1 MVDEK
6 NERVDLNSLSDD
18 AYQKAKEQGHDKFK
32 KLFNGE
38 LVVNRTKDYLMNFK
52 KEFKKALSLGY
63 TYTEIANV
71 IRDEKSGVTFT
82 ARQIR
87 EFCEENEISLCKK
100 KKNDNGIPSGTEKE
114 QKQEQNDNGISSGTE
129 KAPKQNDD
137 VISTGNRPRQKAKA

>member
-1 MVDEK
+1 MADEK
-6 NERVDLNSLSDD
+6 KERVDLNSLSDD
-18 AYQKAKEQGHDKFK
+18 AYQKVKEQGHDKFK

-63 TYTEIANV
+63 TYTDIANV

-87 EFCEENEISLCKK
+87 EFCEEKGISKDKK
-100 KKNDNGIPSGTEKE
+100 VKTKKAKGGLKKEDKQKEKE
-114 QKQEQNDNGISSGTE
+114 VNINSDQHIDEPE
-129 KAPKQNDD
+129 E
-137 VISTGNRPRQKAKA
+137 V

>member
-6 NERVDLNSLSDD
+6 KEKVNLNSLSDD
-18 AYQKAKEQGHDKFK
+18 DYKIVKEKGHDKFK

-38 LVVNRTKDYLMNFK
+38 LVVNKTKDYLMDFK
-52 KEFKKALSLGY
+52 KEFKKALCLRY

-87 EFCEENEISLCKK
+87 EFCEENGISKDKKVTTKKAKGGLKKEDEQKEDKK
-100 KKNDNGIPSGTEKE
+100 KEVNINSDQHIDEPEE
-114 QKQEQNDNGISSGTE
+114 
-129 KAPKQNDD
+129 
-137 VISTGNRPRQKAKA
+137 V

>member
-1 MVDEK
+1 MADEN

-18 AYQKAKEQGHDKFK
+18 AYQKAKEQGHVKFK

-38 LVVNRTKDYLMNFK
+38 LVVNKTKDYLMNFK

-100 KKNDNGIPSGTEKE
+100 KKNDNGIPSGTKKAPEQNGIPSGTEKE
-114 QKQEQNDNGISSGTE
+114 QKQEQNDG
-129 KAPKQNDD
+129 
-137 VISTGNRPRQKAKA
+137 VISTGNRNRPKAKA

>member
-6 NERVDLNSLSDD
+6 KERVDLNSLSDD
-18 AYQKAKEQGHDKFK
+18 TYKAVKDQGHEKFK

-38 LVVNRTKDYLMNFK
+38 LVVNKTKDYLMDFK

-63 TYTEIANV
+63 TYTDIANV

-87 EFCEENEISLCKK
+87 EFCEENGISKDKK
-100 KKNDNGIPSGTEKE
+100 VTTKKAKGGLKKEDKQKEKE
-114 QKQEQNDNGISSGTE
+114 VNINSDQHIDEPE
-129 KAPKQNDD
+129 E
-137 VISTGNRPRQKAKA
+137 V

>member
-6 NERVDLNSLSDD
+6 KERVDLNSLSDD
-18 AYQKAKEQGHDKFK
+18 TYKAVKDQGHEKFK

-38 LVVNRTKDYLMNFK
+38 VVVNKTKDYLMNFK

-63 TYTEIANV
+63 TYTDIANV

-87 EFCEENEISLCKK
+87 EFCEENGISKDKK
-100 KKNDNGIPSGTEKE
+100 VTTKKAKGGLKKEDKQKEKE
-114 QKQEQNDNGISSGTE
+114 VNINSDQHIDEPE
-129 KAPKQNDD
+129 E
-137 VISTGNRPRQKAKA
+137 V

>member
-6 NERVDLNSLSDD
+6 KERVDLNSLSDD
-18 AYQKAKEQGHDKFK
+18 AYKAVKDQGHEKFK

-38 LVVNRTKDYLMNFK
+38 LVVNKTKDYLMNLK

-63 TYTEIANV
+63 TYTDIANV

-87 EFCEENEISLCKK
+87 EFCEENGISKDKK
-100 KKNDNGIPSGTEKE
+100 VTTKKAKGGLKKEDKQKEKE
-114 QKQEQNDNGISSGTE
+114 VNINSDQHIDEPE
-129 KAPKQNDD
+129 E
-137 VISTGNRPRQKAKA
+137 V

>member
-6 NERVDLNSLSDD
+6 KEKVNLNSLSDD
-18 AYQKAKEQGHDKFK
+18 DYKIVKEKGHDKFK

-38 LVVNRTKDYLMNFK
+38 LVVNKTKDYLMDFK

-87 EFCEENEISLCKK
+87 EFCEENGIRKDKKVTTKKAKGGLKKEDEQKEDKK
-100 KKNDNGIPSGTEKE
+100 KEVNINSDQHIDEPEE
-114 QKQEQNDNGISSGTE
+114 
-129 KAPKQNDD
+129 
-137 VISTGNRPRQKAKA
+137 V

>member
-6 NERVDLNSLSDD
+6 KERVDLNSLSDD
-18 AYQKAKEQGHDKFK
+18 AYQKVKEQGHDNFK

-71 IRDEKSGVTFT
+71 IRDENSGVTFT

-87 EFCEENEISLCKK
+87 EFCEENGIS
-100 KKNDNGIPSGTEKE
+100 KKNDNGIPSGTK
-114 QKQEQNDNGISSGTE
+114 KTPEQNGIPSGTE
-129 KAPKQNDD
+129 KAPEQNDG
-137 VISTGNRPRQKAKA
+137 VISTGNRNRPRAKA

>member
-6 NERVDLNSLSDD
+6 KERVDLNSLSDD
-18 AYQKAKEQGHDKFK
+18 AYQKVKEQGHDKFK

-63 TYTEIANV
+63 TYTDIANV

-87 EFCEENEISLCKK
+87 EFCEENGISKDKK
-100 KKNDNGIPSGTEKE
+100 VTTKKAKGGLKKEDKQKEKE
-114 QKQEQNDNGISSGTE
+114 VNINSDQHIDEPE
-129 KAPKQNDD
+129 E
-137 VISTGNRPRQKAKA
+137 V

>member
-6 NERVDLNSLSDD
+6 KERVDLNSLSDD
-18 AYQKAKEQGHDKFK
+18 TYKAVKDQGHEKFK

-38 LVVNRTKDYLMNFK
+38 LVVNKTKDYLMNFK

-63 TYTEIANV
+63 TYTDIANV

-87 EFCEENEISLCKK
+87 EFCEENGISKDKK
-100 KKNDNGIPSGTEKE
+100 VTTKKAKGGLKKEDKQKEKE
-114 QKQEQNDNGISSGTE
+114 VNINSDQHIDEPE
-129 KAPKQNDD
+129 E
-137 VISTGNRPRQKAKA
+137 V

>member
-1 MVDEK
+1 MADEK
-6 NERVDLNSLSDD
+6 KERVDLNSLSDD
-18 AYQKAKEQGHDKFK
+18 AYQKVKEQGHDKFK

-63 TYTEIANV
+63 TYTDIANV

-87 EFCEENEISLCKK
+87 EFCEENGISKDKK
-100 KKNDNGIPSGTEKE
+100 VTTKKAKGGLKKEDKQKEKE
-114 QKQEQNDNGISSGTE
+114 VNINSDQHIDEPE
-129 KAPKQNDD
+129 E
-137 VISTGNRPRQKAKA
+137 V

>member
-6 NERVDLNSLSDD
+6 KEKVNLNSLSDD
-18 AYQKAKEQGHDKFK
+18 DYKIVKEKGHDKFK

-38 LVVNRTKDYLMNFK
+38 LVVNKTKDYLMNFK

-63 TYTEIANV
+63 TYTDIANV

-87 EFCEENEISLCKK
+87 EFCEENGISKDKK
-100 KKNDNGIPSGTEKE
+100 VTTKKAKGGLKKEDKQKEKE
-114 QKQEQNDNGISSGTE
+114 VNINSDQHIDEPE
-129 KAPKQNDD
+129 E
-137 VISTGNRPRQKAKA
+137 V

>member
-6 NERVDLNSLSDD
+6 KERVDLNSLSDD
-18 AYQKAKEQGHDKFK
+18 AYQKVKEQGHDKFK

-71 IRDEKSGVTFT
+71 IRDEDSGVTFT

-87 EFCEENEISLCKK
+87 EFCE
-100 KKNDNGIPSGTEKE
+100 DN
-114 QKQEQNDNGISSGTE
+114 
-129 KAPKQNDD
+129 
-137 VISTGNRPRQKAKA
+137 

>member
-6 NERVDLNSLSDD
+6 KERVDLNSLSDD
-18 AYQKAKEQGHDKFK
+18 TYKAVKDQGHEKFK

-38 LVVNRTKDYLMNFK
+38 LVVNKTKDYLMNFK

-63 TYTEIANV
+63 TYTDIANV

-87 EFCEENEISLCKK
+87 EFCE
-100 KKNDNGIPSGTEKE
+100 DNGISK
-114 QKQEQNDNGISSGTE
+114 QNDNGISSGTE
-129 KAPKQNDD
+129 KAPKQNDNGISSGTEKAPEQNDD
-137 VISTGNRPRQKAKA
+137 VISTGNRNRPKAKA

>member
-6 NERVDLNSLSDD
+6 KEKVNLNSLSDD
-18 AYQKAKEQGHDKFK
+18 DYKIVKEKGHDKFK

-38 LVVNRTKDYLMNFK
+38 LVVNKTKDYLMDFK

-87 EFCEENEISLCKK
+87 EFCEENGISKDKK
-100 KKNDNGIPSGTEKE
+100 VTTKKAKGGLKKEDKQKEKE
-114 QKQEQNDNGISSGTE
+114 VNINSDQHIDEPE
-129 KAPKQNDD
+129 E
-137 VISTGNRPRQKAKA
+137 V

>member
-6 NERVDLNSLSDD
+6 KERVDLNSLSDD
-18 AYQKAKEQGHDKFK
+18 TYKAVKDQGHEKFK

-38 LVVNRTKDYLMNFK
+38 LVVNKTKDYLMDFK

-87 EFCEENEISLCKK
+87 EFCEENGISKDKK
-100 KKNDNGIPSGTEKE
+100 VTTKKAKGGLKKEDKQKEKE
-114 QKQEQNDNGISSGTE
+114 VNINSDQHIDEPE
-129 KAPKQNDD
+129 E
-137 VISTGNRPRQKAKA
+137 V

>member
-6 NERVDLNSLSDD
+6 KEKVVLNSLSDD
-18 AYQKAKEQGHDKFK
+18 AYQKVKEQGHDNFK

-38 LVVNRTKDYLMNFK
+38 LVVNKTKDYLMDFK

-87 EFCEENEISLCKK
+87 EFCEENGISKDKK
-100 KKNDNGIPSGTEKE
+100 VTTKKAKGGLKKEDKQKEKE
-114 QKQEQNDNGISSGTE
+114 VNINSDQHIDEPE
-129 KAPKQNDD
+129 E
-137 VISTGNRPRQKAKA
+137 V

>member
-6 NERVDLNSLSDD
+6 KERVDLNSLSDD
-18 AYQKAKEQGHDKFK
+18 AYQKVKEQGHDKFK

-71 IRDEKSGVTFT
+71 IRDEDSGVTFT

-87 EFCEENEISLCKK
+87 EFCE
-100 KKNDNGIPSGTEKE
+100 DNGISK
-114 QKQEQNDNGISSGTE
+114 QNDNGISSGTE
-129 KAPKQNDD
+129 KAPEQNDD
-137 VISTGNRPRQKAKA
+137 VISTGNRNRPKAKA